1 MTEPVCPECGSDCVK
16 RDTAVRID
24 PDTHDTLGS
33 VEIFECTDCGMVLKE
48 VEDAN

>member
-1 MTEPVCPECGSDCVK
+1 MTEPVCPECGSDYVK

-33 VEIFECTDCGMVLKE
+33 VEIFECTDCGTVFKE
-48 VEDAN
+48 VEDDD